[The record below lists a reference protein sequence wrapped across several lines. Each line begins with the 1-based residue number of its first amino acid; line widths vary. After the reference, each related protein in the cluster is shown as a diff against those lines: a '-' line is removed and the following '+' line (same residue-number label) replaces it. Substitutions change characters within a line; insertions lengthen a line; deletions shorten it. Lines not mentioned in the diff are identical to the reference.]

1 MTNTK
6 QPAGIL
12 QGIRV
17 LDLGRVL
24 AGPFCA
30 QILGDLGAEIIK
42 VERIDG
48 GDDTRAW
55 KPPEVGGEA
64 AYYFSV
70 NRNKKSLALD
80 LARPEGRDVLISLA
94 RRSDV
99 LVENF
104 RPGVTER
111 LGIDYKTISAA
122 NPNLV
127 YCSISGF
134 GQTGPMSRRP
144 AYDYV
149 IQALSGVMSITGEPD
164 GSPVRCGAAVVDYP
178 TGLWATISI
187 LAALMAR
194 QKTGRGQHIDLSML
208 DCTLLLM
215 SHLASQYLADGTL
228 PQRVGN
234 GHASIVP
241 MDVYDTADGPLMLL
255 CGNDAMFR
263 RVAAVIG
270 RPEVADDPRFATNP
284 ARVANHDAVHAMIGE
299 RLERESR
306 AVWIERF
313 EAANVPVAPIRDF
326 PEVYAAQEIHDR
338 QMVLELPHP
347 TAGAVRMPGTPLKF
361 SDTPVVEPTAPPLLG
376 QHSAAVLQD
385 ILGLDAEAVAR
396 LKQDKIVG

>member
-1 MTNTK
+1 MTTN
-6 QPAGIL
+6 PGRGIL

-30 QILGDLGAEIIK
+30 QILGDLGAEVIK
-42 VERIDG
+42 VERVDG

-80 LARPEGRDVLISLA
+80 LARPEGRDIVMSLA
-94 RRSDV
+94 RQCDV

-104 RPGVTER
+104 RPGVTAR
-111 LGIDYKTISAA
+111 LGIDYESMSQASPALI
-122 NPNLV
+122 

-134 GQTGPMSRRP
+134 GQSGPMARRP

-164 GSPVRCGAAVVDYP
+164 GSPLRCGAAVVDYP
-178 TGLWATISI
+178 TGLWGAIAI

-194 QKTGRGQHIDLSML
+194 QRTGRGQHIDLSML

-241 MDVYDTADGPLMLL
+241 MDVYDTLDGPLMVL

-263 RVAAVIG
+263 RVAEVIG
-270 RPEVADDPRFATNP
+270 HPEMANDPRFATNP
-284 ARVANHDAVHAMIGE
+284 ARVANQEEVHRAIGE
-299 RLERESR
+299 SLARVPR
-306 AVWIERF
+306 AEWVTRF
-313 EAANVPVAPIRDF
+313 EAANVPVAPIRNF
-326 PEVYAAQEIHDR
+326 PEVYASQEVHDR
-338 QMVLELPHP
+338 QMVLEMPHP
-347 TAGAVRMPGTPLKF
+347 TAGTIRTPGTPLKF
-361 SDTPVVEPTAPPLLG
+361 SDTPVVDSVAPPLLG
-376 QHSAAVLQD
+376 QHSDAVLQE
-385 ILGLDAEAVAR
+385 ILGMDAKTVAQ
-396 LKQDKIVG
+396 LKADGVIG

>member
-1 MTNTK
+1 MTTK
-6 QPAGIL
+6 HGDGIL
-12 QGIRV
+12 QGVRV

-42 VERIDG
+42 VERLDG

-55 KPPEVGGEA
+55 KPPEAGGEA

-80 LARPEGRDVLISLA
+80 LAKPEGRGILIALS
-94 RRSDV
+94 RQCDV

-111 LGIDYKTISAA
+111 LGIDYETINEA
-122 NPNLV
+122 NPKLV

-134 GQTGPMSRRP
+134 GQTGPMARRP

-149 IQALSGVMSITGEPD
+149 IQALSGVMSITGDPN
-164 GSPVRCGAAVVDYP
+164 GPPVRCGAAVVDYP

-194 QKTGRGQHIDLSML
+194 QQTGRGQHIDLSMM
-208 DCTLLLM
+208 DCTLTLM
-215 SHLASQYLADGTL
+215 SHMASQYLADGTL

-241 MDVYDTADGPLMLL
+241 MDVYDTADGPLMVL
-255 CGNDAMFR
+255 CGNDAMFG
-263 RVAAVIG
+263 RVAQVIG
-270 RPEVADDPRFATNP
+270 HPEMADDPRFATNP
-284 ARVANHDAVHAMIGE
+284 ARVENQDAVHAMIGDS
-299 RLERESR
+299 LARENR

-313 EAANVPVAPIRDF
+313 EKASVPVAPIRDF
-326 PEVYAAQEIHDR
+326 PEVYAAQEVRDR
-338 QMVLELPHP
+338 DMVLEMPHP
-347 TAGAVRMPGTPLKF
+347 TAGSIRTPGTPLNF
-361 SDTPVVEPTAPPLLG
+361 SDTPVIESTAPPLLG
-376 QHSAAVLQD
+376 QHTDTVLQEV
-385 ILGLDAEAVAR
+385 LGLDADAVAR
-396 LKQDKIVG
+396 MKKDGIVG

>member
-1 MTNTK
+1 MTTK
-6 QPAGIL
+6 HGDGIL
-12 QGIRV
+12 QGVRV

-42 VERIDG
+42 VERLDG

-55 KPPEVGGEA
+55 KPPEAGGEA

-80 LARPEGRDVLISLA
+80 LAKPEGRDILISLS
-94 RRSDV
+94 RQCDV

-111 LGIDYKTISAA
+111 LGVDYETISEA
-122 NPNLV
+122 NPRLV

-134 GQTGPMSRRP
+134 GQTGPMARRP

-149 IQALSGVMSITGEPD
+149 IQALSGVMSITGDPN
-164 GSPVRCGAAVVDYP
+164 GPPVRCGAAVVDYP

-194 QKTGRGQHIDLSML
+194 QQTGRGQHIDLSMME
-208 DCTLLLM
+208 CTLTLM
-215 SHLASQYLADGTL
+215 SHMASQYLADGTL

-241 MDVYDTADGPLMLL
+241 MDVYDTADGPLMVL
-255 CGNDAMFR
+255 CGNDAMFG
-263 RVAAVIG
+263 RVAQVIG
-270 RPEVADDPRFATNP
+270 HPEMADDPRFATNP
-284 ARVANHDAVHAMIGE
+284 ARVENQDAVHAMIGDS
-299 RLERESR
+299 LARENR

-313 EAANVPVAPIRDF
+313 EKASVPVAPIRDF
-326 PEVYAAQEIHDR
+326 PEVYAAQEVRDR
-338 QMVLELPHP
+338 DMVLEMPHP
-347 TAGAVRMPGTPLKF
+347 TAGSIRTPGTPLNF
-361 SDTPVVEPTAPPLLG
+361 SDTPVIESTAPPLLG
-376 QHSAAVLQD
+376 QHTDTVLQEV
-385 ILGLDAEAVAR
+385 LGLDADAVAR
-396 LKQDKIVG
+396 MKKDGIVG

>member
-1 MTNTK
+1 MNTK
-6 QPAGIL
+6 QGGGIL

-24 AGPFCA
+24 AGPFCT

-42 VERIDG
+42 VERLDG

-80 LARPEGRDVLISLA
+80 MAKPEGRDIVISLS
-94 RRSDV
+94 RQCDV

-111 LGIDYKTISAA
+111 LGIDYATISEA

-134 GQTGPMSRRP
+134 GQTGPMARRP

-149 IQALSGVMSITGEPD
+149 IQALSGVMSITGDPN
-164 GSPVRCGAAVVDYP
+164 GAPVRCGAAVVDYP

-194 QKTGRGQHIDLSML
+194 QQTGRGQHIDLSMM
-208 DCTLLLM
+208 DCTLTLM
-215 SHLASQYLADGTL
+215 SHMASQYLADGTL

-241 MDVYDTADGPLMLL
+241 MDVYDTADGPLMVL
-255 CGNDAMFR
+255 CGNDAMFG
-263 RVAAVIG
+263 RVAEVIG
-270 RPEVADDPRFATNP
+270 HPEMADDPRFATNP
-284 ARVANHDAVHAMIGE
+284 ARVENQDAVHAMIADS
-299 RLERESR
+299 LARENR

-313 EAANVPVAPIRDF
+313 ETASVPVAPIRDF
-326 PEVYAAQEIHDR
+326 TEVYAAPEIRDR
-338 QMVLELPHP
+338 NMVLEMPHP
-347 TAGAVRMPGTPLKF
+347 TAGTIRTPGTPLNF
-361 SDTPVVEPTAPPLLG
+361 SDTPVVESVAPPLLG
-376 QHSAAVLQD
+376 QHSDAVLED
-385 ILGLDAEAVAR
+385 VLGLDADAIAQM
-396 LKQDKIVG
+396 KKDGIVG

>member
-1 MTNTK
+1 MNTK
-6 QPAGIL
+6 QGGGIL
-12 QGIRV
+12 HGVRV

-42 VERIDG
+42 VERLDG

-55 KPPEVGGEA
+55 KPPEAGGEA

-80 LARPEGRDVLISLA
+80 MAKPEGRDILISLS
-94 RRSDV
+94 RQCDV

-111 LGIDYKTISAA
+111 LGIDYETISEA
-122 NPNLV
+122 NPKLV

-134 GQTGPMSRRP
+134 GQTGPMARRP

-149 IQALSGVMSITGEPD
+149 IQALSGVMSITGDPN
-164 GSPVRCGAAVVDYP
+164 GPPVRCGAAVVDYP

-194 QKTGRGQHIDLSML
+194 QQTGRGQHIDLSMM
-208 DCTLLLM
+208 DCTLTLM
-215 SHLASQYLADGTL
+215 SHMASQYLADGTL

-234 GHASIVP
+234 RHASIVP
-241 MDVYDTADGPLMLL
+241 MDVYDTADGPLMVL

-263 RVAAVIG
+263 RVAEVIG
-270 RPEVADDPRFATNP
+270 RPEIADDPRFATNP
-284 ARVANHDAVHAMIGE
+284 ARVENQDAVHAMIGDSLAQQN
-299 RLERESR
+299 RD
-306 AVWIERF
+306 VWIERF
-313 EAANVPVAPIRDF
+313 ETASVPVAPIRDF
-326 PEVYAAQEIHDR
+326 PEVFAAQEVRDR
-338 QMVLELPHP
+338 NMVLEMPHP
-347 TAGAVRMPGTPLKF
+347 TAGTIRTPGSPLKF
-361 SDTPVVEPTAPPLLG
+361 SDTPVVDTVAPPLLG
-376 QHSAAVLQD
+376 QHSDAVLQD
-385 ILGLDAEAVAR
+385 VLGLDADAVAR
-396 LKQDKIVG
+396 MKKDGIVG

>member
-1 MTNTK
+1 MNTK
-6 QPAGIL
+6 TSQGIL
-12 QGIRV
+12 HDVRV

-24 AGPFCA
+24 AGPFCG

-42 VERIDG
+42 VERVDG

-70 NRNKKSLALD
+70 NRNKKSIAVDLAKPEGRNLVID
-80 LARPEGRDVLISLA
+80 LARQ
-94 RRSDV
+94 SDV
-99 LVENF
+99 LLENF

-111 LGIDYKTISAA
+111 LGIDYKTISEA
-122 NPNLV
+122 NPRLV
-127 YCSISGF
+127 YCSVSGF
-134 GQTGPMSRRP
+134 GQTGPMARRP

-149 IQALSGVMSITGEPD
+149 IQALSGVMSITGDPD
-164 GSPVRCGAAVVDYP
+164 GPPMRCGAAVVDYP

-194 QKTGRGQHIDLSML
+194 QKTGRGQHIDLAMM

-215 SHLASQYLADGTL
+215 SHMASQYLADGTL

-241 MDVYDTADGPLMLL
+241 MDVYETADGPLMVL

-270 RPEVADDPRFATNP
+270 HPEAADDPRFATNP
-284 ARVANHDAVHAMIGE
+284 ARVKNQEAVHAMIGDS
-299 RLERESR
+299 LVREPRS
-306 AVWIERF
+306 VWIERF
-313 EAANVPVAPIRDF
+313 EEASVPVAPIRAF
-326 PEVYAAQEIHDR
+326 PEVFAAPEVRDRGMVMEI
-338 QMVLELPHP
+338 PHP
-347 TAGAVRMPGTPLKF
+347 TAGTIRMPGTPLKF
-361 SDTPVVEPTAPPLLG
+361 SDTPVVEPEAPPLLG
-376 QHSAAVLQD
+376 QHTDTILKDV
-385 ILGLDAEAVAR
+385 LGLDADAVAR
-396 LKQDKIVG
+396 LKATGIVAG